1 MTGDEVSAG
10 AAAAA
15 SLLNQELTVVGWLAN
30 GLIVCA
36 GLLIILSVIF
46 LWRGHREPVTHIAFG
61 VLPDDGARASLALI
75 AAMCPCCN
83 GDNGSDCY
91 CPDDCGAKRCQ
102 AADPEEARNA

>member
-10 AAAAA
+10 VTLAGD
-15 SLLNQELTVVGWLAN
+15 LLNRELTVVGWLAN

-46 LWRGHREPVTHIAFG
+46 LWRGSREPVTHIAFG
-61 VLPDDGARASLALI
+61 ALPDDGARASLALI

-83 GDNGSDCY
+83 GDNGDDCY
-91 CPDDCGAKRCQ
+91 CPGDCENPRCQ